1 LVDAADVPD
10 PTNLRLRTL
19 LNGMVTQEGCTRDMI
34 FDIPTL
40 IEYLSDFMTLQAGD
54 IILTGTPEGLA
65 GVEVGDEVITEI
77 DGIGSLKNTIIG
89 EPEAPNHV
97 G

>member
-1 LVDAADVPD
+1 
-10 PTNLRLRTL
+10 
-19 LNGMVTQEGCTRDMI
+19 
-34 FDIPTL
+34 
-40 IEYLSDFMTLQAGD
+40 MTLSAGD

-65 GVEVGDEVITEI
+65 DVQVGDEVITEI

-89 EPEAPNHV
+89 EAEDQHV

>member
-1 LVDAADVPD
+1 M
-10 PTNLRLRTL
+10 NLQLRTL
-19 LNGMVTQEGCTRDMI
+19 VNGRVTQEGNTRDMI
-34 FDIPTL
+34 FDIPAL
-40 IEYLSDFMTLQAGD
+40 IAYLSEFMSLSPGD

-65 GVEVGDEVITEI
+65 DVKVGDEVITEI

-89 EPEAPNHV
+89 ELEDQHV

>member
-1 LVDAADVPD
+1 
-10 PTNLRLRTL
+10 
-19 LNGMVTQEGCTRDMI
+19 MI
-34 FDIPTL
+34 FDIPAL
-40 IEYLSDFMTLQAGD
+40 IVYLSEFMTLSPGD

-65 GVEVGDEVITEI
+65 DVKVGDEVITEI

-89 EPEAPNHV
+89 EPEEQHV